1 MTTREYL
8 SQIRR
13 YDKKISNKREE
24 ILNLRSMVYGTSAPM
39 GGDRVQKSGDKDK
52 LGSFMSE
59 IVDMEQELKKMISKR
74 CSIVREIENLENV
87 DEYDVLAKKYI
98 LQKNVKEIAS
108 ETGKTPRQIFSVI
121 SRAIDNFE
129 KKYGYKYLK
138 AE

>member
-52 LGSFMSE
+52 LGSFMSK
-59 IVDMEQELKKMISKR
+59 IVDMEQELKEMISKR
-74 CSIVREIENLENV
+74 CSIVQEIENLENV

-108 ETGKTPRQIFSVI
+108 ETGKTPRQIFSVT
-121 SRAIDNFE
+121 SKAIDNFE
-129 KKYGYKYLK
+129 KKYGHKYLK
-138 AE
+138 TE